1 MNKYTLE
8 NEVYL
13 QRLNELK
20 SYGYPDCITSAV
32 GKTEINNLKVGMSC
46 YIISNA
52 GLHLRMYLGK
62 VERENGDAKIIFA
75 GHTGACAYKI
85 NNIGRTYNVFLV
97 KF

>member
-20 SYGYPDCITSAV
+20 SYGCPDCITSAV
-32 GKTEINNLKVGMSC
+32 SKIEINNLKIGMAC

-62 VERENGDAKIIFA
+62 NEHENEGTKIIFA
-75 GHTGACAYKI
+75 GSTGSCAYKI
-85 NNIGRTYNVFLV
+85 SNIGKTYNVFLA
-97 KF
+97 KL